1 MFNTLL
7 YLCTTTNSDRVF
19 PECRLLLSAKQTEAA
34 SGLSDRLMLSH
45 PYTVACFSIKPVW
58 LLLLPLPGPSLGCAA
73 VCVSAA
79 LSVHGL
85 CACLFAYGRVSME
98 RYWKGSEYHPHQSP
112 AQEENGERHGG
123 WNERWRSPQ
132 EAAFGEKGEGRQ
144 RKSGWMD
151 GAVPDG
157 TGSDWAG

>member
-19 PECRLLLSAKQTEAA
+19 PECHLLLSAKQTEAA

-58 LLLLPLPGPSLGCAA
+58 LLLLPLPGPSLGCAVA
-73 VCVSAA
+73 FWCVSAA
-79 LSVHGL
+79 LTVHRL

-98 RYWKGSEYHPHQSP
+98 RY
-112 AQEENGERHGG
+112 
-123 WNERWRSPQ
+123 
-132 EAAFGEKGEGRQ
+132 
-144 RKSGWMD
+144 
-151 GAVPDG
+151 
-157 TGSDWAG
+157 